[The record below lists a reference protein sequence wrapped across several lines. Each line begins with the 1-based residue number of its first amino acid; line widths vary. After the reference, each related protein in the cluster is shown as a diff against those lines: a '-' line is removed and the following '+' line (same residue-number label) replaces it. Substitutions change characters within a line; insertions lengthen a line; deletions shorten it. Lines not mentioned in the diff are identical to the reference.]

1 MNTDSQGGPSK
12 TLSISATDQD
22 AEQLLMLLKMAG
34 LGDHGE
40 TCPHCGQNPCA
51 CDHVEEDLANSPD
64 EVTADTEVITKGLA
78 GGLNKP
84 KSTGQ
89 TTVPVINVDPK
100 RQGMLEQQLWK
111 KYQG

>member
-1 MNTDSQGGPSK
+1 
-12 TLSISATDQD
+12 
-22 AEQLLMLLKMAG
+22 MLLKMAG